1 MSVLIIINPVSA
13 GISPREVRRRVEIAG
28 SILRTLSE
36 PGQVSVSERRG
47 HARELSAA
55 AVAAGAR
62 LVIAWGGDGTVN
74 EVASPLV
81 DSAAAL
87 GIVPSG
93 SGNGLARELGVARSP
108 ARAIVDAVR
117 ATPRT
122 IDVGELG
129 GRTFVSVA
137 GIGFDAHVAGCFDR
151 DRSGRRGL
159 STYARITLRELVR
172 YRPAAYRIDDG
183 VGHPVYPVPRERRG
197 FLITFAN
204 SAQFGNGARIA
215 PDARIDDGLLDLVV
229 FEEQSRLATVFGL
242 HRLFN
247 GTVGRIQGVS
257 TRRVREATVR
267 AEFPINFHVD
277 GEPVRGGTSLLG
289 RVHPAAL
296 KVCVR

>member
-1 MSVLIIINPVSA
+1 MSVAIIINPVSA
-13 GISPREVRRRVEIAG
+13 GISSSEVRRRVELAG
-28 SILRTLSE
+28 SIADGLTESC
-36 PGQVSVSERRG
+36 QVSVSERRG

-55 AVAAGAR
+55 AAAAGAR

-74 EVASPLV
+74 EVASALV
-81 DSAAAL
+81 GGDTAL

-93 SGNGLARELGVARSP
+93 SGNGLARELAVARRP
-108 ARAIVDAVR
+108 RHAIDEALRAA
-117 ATPRT
+117 PRM

-151 DRSGRRGL
+151 DTSGRRGL
-159 STYARITLRELVR
+159 STYARIIARELWQYEPGV
-172 YRPAAYRIDDG
+172 YRLDESPEG
-183 VGHPVYPVPRERRG
+183 RRA
-197 FLITFAN
+197 LLVTFAN

-229 FEEQSRLATVFGL
+229 FEERSRLATLFGV

-247 GTVGRIQGVS
+247 GTVGRTAGVS
-257 TRRVREATVR
+257 MTRVRHASVR
-267 AEFPINFHVD
+267 AEEPIAFHVD
-277 GEPVRGGTSLLG
+277 GEPVQGGTILEA
-289 RVHPAAL
+289 RIHPGAL